1 MSSAPDGVSISN
13 IVKVIAD
20 VKTELIQRTASKDQ
34 LRNLEKE
41 FYEMKFSLQNNSSN
55 AID

>member
-1 MSSAPDGVSISN
+1 MSSAPDGVSMSN

-41 FYEMKFSLQNNSSN
+41 FYEMKFSLQTNSSN